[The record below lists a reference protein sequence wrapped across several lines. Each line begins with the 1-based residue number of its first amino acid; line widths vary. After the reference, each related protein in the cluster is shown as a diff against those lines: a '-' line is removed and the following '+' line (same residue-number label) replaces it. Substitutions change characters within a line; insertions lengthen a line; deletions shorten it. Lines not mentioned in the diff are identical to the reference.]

1 MHPVKNLIRLFPQ
14 DSFLRKMCAIP
25 MDSAGKNL
33 DKEVYKKGS
42 RDGFPFYVL
51 CFICDY

>member
-1 MHPVKNLIRLFPQ
+1 L
-14 DSFLRKMCAIP
+14 
-25 MDSAGKNL
+25 DSAGKNL

-51 CFICDY
+51 FVIAD